1 MAFLGDDLNIPLSK
15 PKTNINIEMNMMG
28 DELNKNQKKILK
40 WHNELDR
47 LEKRKGALLIALDL
61 QNKMDESIYDTKS
74 EFYQKNVVSMR
85 EDRIELENELEH
97 SKKNIEDHWKKMNLG
112 IDVDESEE
120 KKIKIHKSRNEFLD
134 NIPKRGVTKTYYKSG
149 EKLPGFPKKMGGRKK
164 TRKKARKKRRKTRR
178 KTRRKR
184 RRKKAGMPGF
194 KRTKSIKSDLSK
206 YKGPIK
212 TDPKQKLR
220 EKAMIRAAKKA
231 AEKTSETGVAEITKA
246 MKNL

>member
-15 PKTNINIEMNMMG
+15 PKTNINIEMKLRG
-28 DELNKNQKKILK
+28 KPLNKTQKEILK

-47 LEKRKGALLIALDL
+47 LEKRKGGLLIALDL

-120 KKIKIHKSRNEFLD
+120 KKIKIHKLRNKFLD
-134 NIPKRGVTKTYYKSG
+134 NIPI
-149 EKLPGFPKKMGGRKK
+149 RK
-164 TRKKARKKRRKTRR
+164 
-178 KTRRKR
+178 
-184 RRKKAGMPGF
+184 
-194 KRTKSIKSDLSK
+194 
-206 YKGPIK
+206 
-212 TDPKQKLR
+212 
-220 EKAMIRAAKKA
+220 
-231 AEKTSETGVAEITKA
+231 
-246 MKNL
+246 